1 MLVTR
6 FRHHKRSGMT
16 LIEIMIVVVLIAAL
30 MGIAAAGFGVLGQA
44 DVRGEALRVSSA
56 IRYTFNLAA
65 TSNTTLQ
72 MKLNFEDGTFQVEK
86 LDVFGGLS
94 VDTLNGK
101 TMKSVTSG
109 SLTGAKRSQRM
120 DDEDVRFGNVTR
132 EPVEDDMFLSGD
144 DAKLDE
150 DVFFVGLMTS
160 HHDEVQTDDVG
171 TINFFSN
178 GFVERS
184 VIYLGDQAARD
195 GLEEGVY
202 YTIIVNPLT
211 GQSTVQPGKTEI
223 SSSFFEEEED
233 R

>member
-1 MLVTR
+1 
-6 FRHHKRSGMT
+6 MT
-16 LIEIMIVVVLIAAL
+16 LIEIMIVVALIAAL
-30 MGIAAAGFGVLGQA
+30 MGIAAVGFNVLGQS

-65 TSNTTLQ
+65 TGNTTLQ
-72 MKLNFEDGTFQVEK
+72 MKLDFETGTFQVEK

-109 SLTGAKRSQRM
+109 SNMDSKRAQRM
-120 DDEDVRFGNVTR
+120 DDEDMRFGTVTR
-132 EPVEDDMFLSGD
+132 EPVEDDMFLSGE
-144 DAKLDE
+144 DAVLED
-150 DVFFVGLMTS
+150 DVFFIGLMTS
-160 HHDEVQTDDVG
+160 HHDEIQTEDVG
-171 TINFFSN
+171 TINFFAN

-184 VIYLGDQAARD
+184 VIYLGDAAARD
-195 GLEEGVY
+195 GLDEGVV

-211 GQSTVQPGKTEI
+211 GQSSVQPGKTEI